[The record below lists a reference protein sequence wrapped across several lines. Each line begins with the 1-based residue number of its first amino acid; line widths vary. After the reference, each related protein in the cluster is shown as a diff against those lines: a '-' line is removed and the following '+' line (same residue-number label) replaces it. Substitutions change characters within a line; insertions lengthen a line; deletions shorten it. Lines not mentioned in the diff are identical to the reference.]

1 MSALCRKCTATQ
13 GFPNQGIALPRERH
27 AAKFGGSLAPR
38 ATRCPADAAVKFTP
52 LPPAALPLEVAPGR
66 QAKGRAACV
75 HGASGSVCHRHKLRP
90 AKPWRRLPR
99 LRASSMAP
107 VRSALRG
114 VPIASH
120 LGSVRLDTPLFSG
133 RVEVAKNDA
142 NPGASEIRHQLHKGL
157 VPGGSD
163 VADGPQNGVLRTDH
177 GGFCPRA
184 KGPAGRGRRAS
195 GGRRAERGA
204 QGVVHERVLAGASQ
218 GSRSEGSLSQAAEP
232 NRARH
237 RLCSIKRGEAT
248 HHGAEPVSEE
258 KVE

>member
-1 MSALCRKCTATQ
+1 MQKVHGDPRLSQSGHRTSAGALCRKVRRVARAA
-13 GFPNQGIALPRERH
+13 GNPLPGRRRRQIH
-27 AAKFGGSLAPR
+27 ASPACSI
-38 ATRCPADAAVKFTP
+38 ATRSGTWKA
-52 LPPAALPLEVAPGR
+52 G
-66 QAKGRAACV
+66 KGP
-75 HGASGSVCHRHKLRP
+75 GASGSVCHRHKLRP

-142 NPGASEIRHQLHKGL
+142 NPGASEICHQLHKGL

-177 GGFCPRA
+177 GVFCPRA

-218 GSRSEGSLSQAAEP
+218 GSRSEGSLSQGAQSGG
-232 NRARH
+232 ARH
-237 RLCSIKRGEAT
+237 RLCSNKRGEAT
-248 HHGAEPVSEE
+248 HQGAEPVSEE